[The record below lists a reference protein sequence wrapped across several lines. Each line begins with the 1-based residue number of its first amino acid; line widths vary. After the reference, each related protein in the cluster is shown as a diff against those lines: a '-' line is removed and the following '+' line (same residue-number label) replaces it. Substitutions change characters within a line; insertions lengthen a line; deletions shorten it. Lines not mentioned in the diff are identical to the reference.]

1 MPEMHLRHDIFYGD
15 FQDLTRRRASDKIW
29 WISKMSCFVVCE
41 FFDKKNA
48 GGTAKNKNMSN
59 KESAEELHKP
69 ITRKFGQRKVYSSF
83 TDNIWGVDLVDMQLI
98 NKFNKGIRFL
108 LYVIDIFSKYA
119 WVIPLKDKKGITN
132 TNSFQKIINKSNHK
146 PNKI

>member
-1 MPEMHLRHDIFYGD
+1 
-15 FQDLTRRRASDKIW
+15 
-29 WISKMSCFVVCE
+29 MSCFVVCE
-41 FFDKKNA
+41 FFDKKTA

-69 ITRKFGQRKVYSSF
+69 ITRKFGQRKVYLSF

-98 NKFNKGIRFL
+98 NKFNKGICFL

-119 WVIPLKDKKGITN
+119 CVIPLKDKEGITN